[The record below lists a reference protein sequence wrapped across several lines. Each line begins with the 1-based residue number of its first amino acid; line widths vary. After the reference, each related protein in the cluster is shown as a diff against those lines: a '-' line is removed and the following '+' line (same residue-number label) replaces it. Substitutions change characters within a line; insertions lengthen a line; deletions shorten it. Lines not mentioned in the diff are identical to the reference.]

1 MSKIVTLARV
11 HCRPLRGPDDQTPI
25 TLEEARAMIEAESRR
40 MIEEA
45 IQQVLASLER
55 LVQRPTEH

>member
-1 MSKIVTLARV
+1 MSRWITLARV
-11 HCRPLRGPDDQTPI
+11 KARERDPNEPAVPK
-25 TLEEARAMIEAESRR
+25 TLEQIRAEIEAESRR
-40 MIEEA
+40 MIEEG